1 MELKL
6 EYFLLLAAALFCI
19 GIYGLITSRNAVRV
33 LMSVELLLNAVN
45 LNLMGFSNYLDPA
58 EIKGQVFAIFVI
70 TIAAA
75 EAAVGLAIILAIYRN
90 RDTIDMEK
98 FNLLKW

>member
-1 MELKL
+1 MQLQL
-6 EYFLLLAAALFCI
+6 FLLLAAALFCI

-33 LMSVELLLNAVN
+33 LMSIELMLNAVN
-45 LNLMGFSNYLDPA
+45 LNLMGFSNYLDSA
-58 EIKGQVFAIFVI
+58 EIKGQIFTIFVI
-70 TIAAA
+70 TVAAA

-90 RDTIDMEK
+90 RQTIDMEK